1 MVYDLLLLFPA
12 ANTNRNWKFA
22 FNIETRTLFYPFVR
36 RNLSIPVF
44 VRACVPMAD
53 YLNNRVF
60 FHQAEN
66 QRVQRLFL
74 GVCSGIRRVPERI
87 QPAHVTNADGMF
99 IIRHAGQSRRVA
111 MCAVFW
117 QTPPIFNGPVQ
128 VNDEMVSNF
137 GKSAFFV
144 PFINVGGPD
153 VLARPGCRTMNND
166 CINFVHP
173 LFLCV
178 PMDNTRYVRNAFS
191 NVHRLPNQ
199 QDKQRSGP
207 YIYVCKNGIA

>member
-1 MVYDLLLLFPA
+1 MGTKILNFRRR
-12 ANTNRNWKFA
+12 TNGHRKFA
-22 FNIETRTLFYPFVR
+22 FNIETRTLFYPFVTG
-36 RNLSIPVF
+36 NYAVAVF

-60 FHQAEN
+60 VHQLVN
-66 QRVQRLFL
+66 KISQRQLLFR
-74 GVCSGIRRVPERI
+74 GPGIGRVPV
-87 QPAHVTNADGMF
+87 PVKAANVTNADGMF
-99 IIRHAGQSRRVA
+99 VVRHAGQSGRVA
-111 MCAVFW
+111 MCAVPV
-117 QTPPIFNGPVQ
+117 QRTANLNRPVQ
-128 VNDEMVSNF
+128 VNDVIVPNHC
-137 GKSAFFV
+137 KAAFFV

-173 LFLCV
+173 LCLCV

-191 NVHRLPNQ
+191 NVRRLPNQ

>member
-1 MVYDLLLLFPA
+1 MVTKILNFRRP
-12 ANTNRNWKFA
+12 TNCNWKFA
-22 FNIETRTLFYPFVR
+22 FYVKTRTLFYPFVAG
-36 RNLSIPVF
+36 NLSIPVF

-60 FHQAEN
+60 VHQLIN
-66 QRVQRLFL
+66 KIGQRQLLFR
-74 GVCSGIRRVPERI
+74 GPGIGRVPGRI
-87 QPAHVTNADGMF
+87 QPANVTNADGMF
-99 IIRHAGQSRRVA
+99 VVRHAGQSGRVA
-111 MCAVFW
+111 MCAVPV
-117 QTPPIFNGPVQ
+117 QRAAHLNRTVQ
-128 VNDEMVSNF
+128 VNDVIVPNHC
-137 GKSAFFV
+137 KAAFFV

-173 LFLCV
+173 LCLCV

-199 QDKQRSGP
+199 QDKPRSGP